1 MFTSE
6 RSASMSFYEFRL
18 RVQILKII
26 YSNIKH
32 IKFQKIY
39 RKQYKNFLK
48 QAETIIRKFYDKD
61 DNLYRWL
68 IGDDCMYTHPVTK
81 NQISINIAPDNIEG
95 CYYFLLF
102 CMEINRN
109 NIINE
114 ELPIYVAYLLC
125 NSCQEKIL

>member
-6 RSASMSFYEFRL
+6 RNVVMNFYEFRL
-18 RVQILKII
+18 RVQFLKAI

-32 IKFQKIY
+32 IKSRKIY
-39 RKQYKNFLK
+39 RKQYKNFLR
-48 QAETIIRKFYDKD
+48 QAEIIICKFYDKD

-68 IGDDCMYTHPVTK
+68 IGNNCIYTHPVTK
-81 NQISINIAPDNIEG
+81 NQISINIDPDNIKG

-102 CMEINRN
+102 CMEINRY

-114 ELPIYVAYLLC
+114 ELQLYVAYLLC
-125 NSCQEKIL
+125 NSYQEKIL